1 MATPAVNR
9 DSRISSSGKLLWYY
23 YGVHYPNG
31 DRNGTGE
38 TSRWIEQRPKSTS
51 KPVRKDGTRAPTA
64 WSNFWQRGVGS
75 VRDIT
80 VETQGNG
87 TLVGSYPVGRTDFI
101 PNFLLSCGASW
112 IDDPSRYPFP
122 RGTEN
127 GARTR
132 FLNAVSN
139 QDMQLGASLG
149 EFRETVTGVA
159 DLGVDVMRALSGIA
173 NAVGHTKRTIAD
185 ELLGRPAR
193 GTRASK
199 SFKQT
204 GREIR
209 RQWMAYQMGLKP
221 TLSDIEDGTAVIDDA
236 IAGGS
241 RPAEVVYRKGFKT
254 LTPNVQI
261 VQPVDLNGGL
271 VGSVSVEARC
281 HIASRY
287 LVADPGMVRLQQLGL
302 TNPSVVA
309 WELLQFSWMVDYMF
323 SVGDW
328 LNSFTAQ
335 QGLAF
340 YEGTITRFLRV
351 VDLDDFSFQSLRP
364 TTTITGGEKLGFTFD
379 TGLMRREVLSG
390 PVTPALFPHYRNK
403 LNMTRMANVLTA
415 LSQITGR

>member
-1 MATPAVNR
+1 MATPAVDRNDR
-9 DSRISSSGKLLWYY
+9 VTSTGTLLWYY
-23 YGVHYPNG
+23 HDVHYPNG
-31 DRNGTGE
+31 DVTVTSE
-38 TSRWIEQRPKSTS
+38 TSRWIEQRPPSTS
-51 KPVRKDGTRAPTA
+51 NPVRKDGTRAPTS

-75 VRDIT
+75 VREIT
-80 VETQGNG
+80 VKTGASVYKG
-87 TLVGSYPVGRTDFI
+87 TYPVGRTSMI
-101 PNFLLSCGASW
+101 PSICLNSGASW
-112 IDDPSRYPFP
+112 IVDPSRYLFP
-122 RGTEN
+122 LGTEN

-149 EFRETVTGVA
+149 EFRETVTGLA

-173 NAVGHTKRTIAD
+173 DAVGHTKRTIAD

-193 GTRASK
+193 GMRARK
-199 SFKQT
+199 SFRST

-209 RQWMAYQMGLKP
+209 RQWMAYQLGLKP
-221 TLSDIEDGTAVIDDA
+221 TLSDIEDGTSVIDDA
-236 IAGGS
+236 IAGGA

-254 LTPNVQI
+254 LTPNQQVKLQ
-261 VQPVDLNGGL
+261 VGMNGGL

-287 LVADPGMVRLQQLGL
+287 RVANPGMVRLQQLGL
-302 TNPSVVA
+302 TNPSSVA

-340 YEGTITRFLRV
+340 YEGTFTRFLRV
-351 VDLDDFSFQSLRP
+351 VDLGDFRFQSLYP
-364 TTTITGGEKLGFTFD
+364 DTTITGGERIGFTFD